1 MTRYAIDITT
11 IAPRA
16 VIELRG
22 DPAAALRCL
31 AAAGLRAPTRANSI
45 AAHPDGAE
53 VLWLGPRRWLVM
65 APLLHETALAARL
78 DEAASAEA
86 MLATVCVSDMWTGI
100 ALRGS
105 GAPDVLAQGTP
116 LDFEA
121 ERFPADAASFTD
133 LFAVT
138 ALLRRAADGFEIWC
152 DRSLARH
159 ITDSLRIAAGQPEPD
174 GVT

>member
-31 AAAGLRAPTRANSI
+31 AAAGLRAPSRANSI

-53 VLWLGPRRWLVM
+53 VLCLGPRRWLVM
-65 APLLHETALAARL
+65 APLLYETALAARL
-78 DEAASAEA
+78 GEAAEGI
-86 MLATVCVSDMWTGI
+86 LAAVCVSDMWTGI

-159 ITDSLRIAAGQPEPD
+159 ITDSLHIAAGQPEPD